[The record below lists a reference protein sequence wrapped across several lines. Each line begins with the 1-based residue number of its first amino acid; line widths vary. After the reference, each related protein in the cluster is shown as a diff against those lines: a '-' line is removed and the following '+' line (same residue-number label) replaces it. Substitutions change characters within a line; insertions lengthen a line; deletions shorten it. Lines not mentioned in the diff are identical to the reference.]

1 VQEASCAQ
9 LNAAQ
14 EDSRNRIKE
23 LERGSKRSGAN
34 LEYLKNMIIR
44 WMEEDQQ
51 DQLFSVIATI
61 LQFSPEETQRLIAK
75 RKSKSV
81 FGLW

>member
-1 VQEASCAQ
+1 MQETSCAQ

-14 EDSRNRIKE
+14 EESRARIKE
-23 LERGSKRSGAN
+23 MERSSKRSGAN

-51 DQLFSVIATI
+51 EQLFSVIATI
-61 LQFSPEETQRLIAK
+61 LQFSPDETQRLVAK